1 MGDALTY
8 QDDLKVFKVST
19 YNDLTALTKAEID
32 AGHEFAETMA
42 DGFRPGNSQN
52 VVSEEM
58 LRAGAKLAA
67 APGSEGYQPSMTFR
81 RMDASDT
88 DFNALD
94 RNEKFALVAV
104 PTGSTAAG
112 EPYDAWE
119 VESAGQAPQD
129 SQPNAYQKYSVSM
142 PAENWHIGGT
152 IA

>member
-1 MGDALTY
+1 MPALTY
-8 QDDLKVFKVST
+8 QDDLKIFKVSS
-19 YNDLTALTKAEID
+19 YSDITALTKSEID
-32 AGHEFAETMA
+32 AGHEFSETMA
-42 DGFRPGNSQN
+42 DGFSVGNSQN

-67 APGSEGYQPSMTFR
+67 APGSEGYQPNMTFR
-81 RMDASDT
+81 RLDANDD

-94 RNEKFALVAV
+94 RGETFALVAV

-129 SQPNAYQKYSVSM
+129 SAANSYQKYSVSM

-152 IA
+152 IQ